1 MTNHKNRFF
10 TLLFSCCPGAG
21 EMYMGLYRHGVSL
34 MVLFFGGIA
43 AGFWLGWEELL
54 LLICPV
60 VWCYSFFHTHNLRRM
75 TEEAFAEV
83 EDTFF
88 FEGYIDY
95 APDWQGM
102 KQYRHLFGIL
112 LLLFAVS
119 NFAKILMRLFG
130 TFYYLPE
137 IIWQLTNS
145 LPQIVV
151 AFMVLYAGVRLMREP
166 KEADESEE
174 METEEIETEK
184 IETEKIETEEKAV

>member
-1 MTNHKNRFF
+1 MTNQKNRFF
-10 TLLFSCCPGAG
+10 TLVFSCCPGAG

-43 AGFWLGWEELL
+43 AGFWLGWGELL

-75 TEEAFAEV
+75 PEEVFAEV

-95 APDWQGM
+95 TSDWQGM
-102 KQYRHLFGIL
+102 KKYRHLFGIL

-119 NFAKILMRLFG
+119 NFAKIALRLFG
-130 TFYYLPE
+130 TFHYLPE
-137 IIWQLTNS
+137 IIWQLGNC
-145 LPQIVV
+145 LPQIIV
-151 AFMVLYAGVRLMREP
+151 AFVILYAAVRLMREP
-166 KEADESEE
+166 KEEFEE
-174 METEEIETEK
+174 GLDEIE
-184 IETEKIETEEKAV
+184 EEPLTAAERDEERA